1 MTTTAE
7 SMISV
12 LLVAHEDRAAVEA
25 AIPTLHALLT
35 SHYRQFELVCIDN
48 GSHDDTQLVLLEA
61 LGRLPNL
68 RYVRLT
74 RPHPAEVATACA
86 LDQAVGDIAVIFD
99 PVTDS
104 PDSIPLLVEAASA
117 GAIAVARRDRHSTWV
132 RSLAASAFYCVA
144 HRALGFPLLADEG
157 NQRAYPR
164 SVLSALTRIKNRRR
178 NLRYY
183 TALVGFAQQ
192 MVDVPHGSGVRR
204 ETLGKAISRSLDLL
218 FTNSVR
224 PLRWAAGLG
233 LLAAL
238 GNACYLTYILAVAT
252 LKDHVA
258 EGWVTQSLTTTGMF
272 LVLFIMLA
280 VLAEYVG
287 RILEEVQER
296 PLYFVEFERDGAV
309 EIGAKILNVV

>member
-1 MTTTAE
+1 
-7 SMISV
+7 MISV
-12 LLVAHEDRAAVEA
+12 LFVAHEDRSAVEA
-25 AIPTLHALLT
+25 TIPVLHALLK
-35 SHYRQFELVCIDN
+35 SHYRQFELICIDN
-48 GSHDDTQLVLLEA
+48 GSRDGTQLVLLEA

-74 RPHPAEVATACA
+74 RPHPAEVAAACA

-99 PVTDS
+99 PVTDNPAS
-104 PDSIPLLVEAASA
+104 VPLLVAAA
-117 GAIAVARRDRHSTWV
+117 ATGAIAVARRDRHPTWV
-132 RSLAASAFYCVA
+132 RSIAATVFYRIA

-192 MVDVPHGSGVRR
+192 MVDVPNGDGVRH
-204 ETLGKAISRSLDLL
+204 ETLGKAIGRSLDLL

-238 GNACYLTYILAVAT
+238 GNACYLTYILAVAA

-309 EIGAKILNVV
+309 EFGAKTLNVV